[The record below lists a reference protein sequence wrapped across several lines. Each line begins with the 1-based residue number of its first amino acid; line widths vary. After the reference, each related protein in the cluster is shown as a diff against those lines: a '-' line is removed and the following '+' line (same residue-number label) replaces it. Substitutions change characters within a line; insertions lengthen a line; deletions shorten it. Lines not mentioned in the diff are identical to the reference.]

1 MTNDAKGNFI
11 SGMARGNKSSRYRS
25 GHSIRR
31 FPWGICTC
39 PRSNYSFGINGCT
52 TTTILE
58 TARPSD
64 RGHSGQQAWGDTSS
78 TCPARS
84 GANGT
89 KRQVRGIGDKG
100 KDFCSDPS
108 RSTLAS

>member
-39 PRSNYSFGINGCT
+39 PGSNYSFGINGCT

-58 TARPSD
+58 TARPND
-64 RGHSGQQAWGDTSS
+64 RGHSGQQAGGGYEQYPSGQEWPYPDIRKRG
-78 TCPARS
+78 PQMARN
-84 GANGT
+84 A
-89 KRQVRGIGDKG
+89 
-100 KDFCSDPS
+100 KDVV
-108 RSTLAS
+108 LEVKV